1 MWQVHNE
8 KWVSPY
14 NGGAE
19 LAGCGGGEAAFAKK
33 PAVELARVQVKACL
47 TQALAQSILPFSCR
61 TRSEAV
67 HLEVGTHTDEQAR
80 CTGDGRHPF
89 QGAVLHDDAC
99 IDAGSLQRREHRLR
113 PIALEKGGWQRR
125 PAACCSNSCWA

>member
-47 TQALAQSILPFSCR
+47 TQALAQSIPPFSCR
-61 TRSEAV
+61 IRLRLCAW
-67 HLEVGTHTDEQAR
+67 R
-80 CTGDGRHPF
+80 DGRT
-89 QGAVLHDDAC
+89 QM
-99 IDAGSLQRREHRLR
+99 SKE
-113 PIALEKGGWQRR
+113 
-125 PAACCSNSCWA
+125 

>member
-33 PAVELARVQVKACL
+33 PAVEPARVQVKICL
-47 TQALAQSILPFSCR
+47 HTSARPKHTAILIIS
-61 TRSEAV
+61 
-67 HLEVGTHTDEQAR
+67 
-80 CTGDGRHPF
+80 
-89 QGAVLHDDAC
+89 LH
-99 IDAGSLQRREHRLR
+99 
-113 PIALEKGGWQRR
+113 KV
-125 PAACCSNSCWA
+125 

>member
-33 PAVELARVQVKACL
+33 PAVELARVQVQACL
-47 TQALAQSILPFSCR
+47 AQALAESNCHS
-61 TRSEAV
+61 
-67 HLEVGTHTDEQAR
+67 HVG
-80 CTGDGRHPF
+80 
-89 QGAVLHDDAC
+89 QGL
-99 IDAGSLQRREHRLR
+99 RLCLWR
-113 PIALEKGGWQRR
+113 
-125 PAACCSNSCWA
+125 